1 MSDKRIIEYDA
12 ATAARTDDNILMDSP
27 AVGTRKIT
35 KANFLADVYTAFQT
49 IGNSI
54 TDINTFIGNET
65 LQTEANTITGAIN
78 EILNNAAT
86 AIELTQAEY
95 DALVLADE
103 DKENVPYYIS
113 DAQSPA
119 QIGLWAKVGSDEL
132 NVGDDLSDAVNELDN
147 SVRTIK
153 SNLTDLESEVDD
165 KLKLT
170 VIRSVATWNVGS
182 SYTFTQE
189 DWDKY
194 TEFHVF
200 ISHANVANPSYYE
213 VVFNKYF
220 YTVQRIVGYGG
231 TSGNNYVQMS
241 GDATNKRLTLNAA
254 VNASTAYNPLI
265 GIYGR

>member
-153 SNLTDLESEVDD
+153 SNLTDLEDRQDLNSFGTPTT
-165 KLKLT
+165 LT
-170 VIRSVATWNVGS
+170 TTYYTAPCDGYMMCECLYGLSHYITVTIRGADEANSFNIGAVGNNLAGGRNACFIRKGMSMKISQNSGS
-182 SYTFTQE
+182 S
-189 DWDKY
+189 DNR
-194 TEFHVF
+194 
-200 ISHANVANPSYYE
+200 A
-213 VVFNKYF
+213 YF
-220 YTVQRIVGYGG
+220 Y
-231 TSGNNYVQMS
+231 
-241 GDATNKRLTLNAA
+241 
-254 VNASTAYNPLI
+254 PLV
-265 GIYGR
+265 

>member
-54 TDINTFIGNET
+54 ADINTFIGNET

-147 SVRTIK
+147 SVRTLK
-153 SNLTDLESEVDD
+153 SNLTDLPYYQDGETYSITNTLYLIGMSSSNSKNYTTTIFTPKKIPSGYTITETSSINNVRCGTTTVTSGLSVSSVNISGDNTIV
-165 KLKLT
+165 LT
-170 VIRSVATWNVGS
+170 VTSTTATVAQTLCNIVPNNITI
-182 SYTFTQE
+182 TF
-189 DWDKY
+189 
-194 TEFHVF
+194 
-200 ISHANVANPSYYE
+200 HAP
-213 VVFNKYF
+213 
-220 YTVQRIVGYGG
+220 T
-231 TSGNNYVQMS
+231 
-241 GDATNKRLTLNAA
+241 
-254 VNASTAYNPLI
+254 P
-265 GIYGR
+265 

>member
-153 SNLTDLESEVDD
+153 SNLTDLTFDHFGTLVEVKSYTSSNKFTIPKDGYIQLSCTTGAGNFCNATISDSNGNGFSIGCVGSNSTYGFESCFVKKGMLFNIQGGSNYNANYIPIESE
-165 KLKLT
+165 
-170 VIRSVATWNVGS
+170 
-182 SYTFTQE
+182 
-189 DWDKY
+189 
-194 TEFHVF
+194 
-200 ISHANVANPSYYE
+200 
-213 VVFNKYF
+213 
-220 YTVQRIVGYGG
+220 
-231 TSGNNYVQMS
+231 
-241 GDATNKRLTLNAA
+241 
-254 VNASTAYNPLI
+254 
-265 GIYGR
+265 

>member
-12 ATAARTDDNILMDSP
+12 ATTARTDDNILMDSP

-153 SNLTDLESEVDD
+153 SNLTDLDNKFIRIKATTPSSQGADTLIVSDNT
-165 KLKLT
+165 LFGHYV
-170 VIRSVATWNVGS
+170 VIGYSIYLSSSQRYYHWVNDTSVNNL
-182 SYTFTQE
+182 
-189 DWDKY
+189 
-194 TEFHVF
+194 HV
-200 ISHANVANPSYYE
+200 
-213 VVFNKYF
+213 
-220 YTVQRIVGYGG
+220 G
-231 TSGNNYVQMS
+231 TSGIYMKL
-241 GDATNKRLTLNAA
+241 AAAITNAPIYITLMKIDDL
-254 VNASTAYNPLI
+254 S
-265 GIYGR
+265 